1 MRPLWKG
8 AISFGLVNI
17 PVGLYSA
24 IDRKSAVSLELLR
37 DSDHSRIR
45 YKKVAEADGLEVPRE
60 HIVKGFEY
68 EKGNYVVLTG
78 DDFQR
83 VQIKSNQLVEI
94 KEFVKLDDIEPC
106 FFDEPYLL
114 APEKGGEKAYALLR
128 MVLKKTGL
136 VGVSKIVIRPPRE
149 HLAAVKALDDAL
161 VLETMHF
168 ADELRD
174 PGELQVPRTQVSEKE
189 SDMALSLVKAMTAR
203 WDAKKFHDEYR
214 EALMQLIEQKIKT
227 GAKKLPAPAGAKK
240 ATGKVIDLVS
250 LLQKSIGES
259 EKGTKRKPAKRAGR
273 APQRK
278 AA

>member
-8 AISFGLVNI
+8 PISFGLVNI

-37 DSDHSRIR
+37 DSDHSPIR

-68 EKGNYVVLTG
+68 EKGNYVILTG

-94 KEFVKLDDIEPC
+94 KEFVKLDDIEPW

-136 VGVSKIVIRPPRE
+136 VGASKIVIRPPRA
-149 HLAAVKALDDAL
+149 HLAAVKALDEAL

-203 WDAKKFHDEYR
+203 WDAKKFH
-214 EALMQLIEQKIKT
+214 
-227 GAKKLPAPAGAKK
+227 
-240 ATGKVIDLVS
+240 
-250 LLQKSIGES
+250 
-259 EKGTKRKPAKRAGR
+259 
-273 APQRK
+273 
-278 AA
+278 